1 MASRVMHIAVASQLE
16 KILPIKDKNR
26 FFIGHILP
34 DAVLSANKHDVNTHF
49 TEIFENG
56 KRKHF
61 DYYEFFDRYKNEILS
76 DELYLGYYFHLIED
90 CIFRV
95 VLYYDTGLL
104 SRRGDPDFLCR
115 LYRDYHIINGWSVER
130 YGLECDLYEPK
141 NYRSQKINE
150 IYSFE
155 VEDFIKDM
163 QSDFNEKINQEPECF
178 KIKNAENFIEKCV
191 EVCASEYAAIK
202 KGSHSIG
209 AYDYSWE
216 TQTSSSK

>member
-61 DYYEFFDRYKNEILS
+61 DYYEFFDRYKNEILP

-95 VLYYDTGLL
+95 VLYYDIGLL
-104 SRRGDPDFLCR
+104 SRRGDADFLSR
-115 LYRDYHIINGWSVER
+115 LYRDYHIINDWAVEK
-130 YGLECDLYEPK
+130 YGLEYDLHEPVCF
-141 NYRSQKINE
+141 RSEKVNE
-150 IYSFE
+150 IFSFE
-155 VEDFIKDM
+155 VKELIEDM
-163 QSDFNEKINQEPECF
+163 WSDFNEKINQEPECF

-191 EVCASEYAAIK
+191 EVCASEYAAIM
-202 KGSHSIG
+202 KGGHSIG
-209 AYDYSWE
+209 AYEYSWE